1 MDSDH
6 GLIDK
11 ESRARRAINVN
22 DLKRKLEA
30 QKIKEKKQTVA
41 IVAAAVSTVGIVS
54 LIISL

>member
-6 GLIDK
+6 ALIDK

>member
-6 GLIDK
+6 ALIDK
-11 ESRARRAINVN
+11 ESRARRVINVN
-22 DLKRKLEA
+22 YLKIKLEA

>member
-6 GLIDK
+6 ALIDK
-11 ESRARRAINVN
+11 ESRARRVINVN

-30 QKIKEKKQTVA
+30 QKIKEKIQTVA

>member
-6 GLIDK
+6 ALIDK
-11 ESRARRAINVN
+11 ETRSRRTINVN

>member
-1 MDSDH
+1 MNSDH
-6 GLIDK
+6 ALIDK
-11 ESRARRAINVN
+11 ESRARRTINVN

>member
-1 MDSDH
+1 VDSDH
-6 GLIDK
+6 ALIDK
-11 ESRARRAINVN
+11 ESRARRVINVN

>member
-1 MDSDH
+1 MDSDNA
-6 GLIDK
+6 LIDK
-11 ESRARRAINVN
+11 ESRARRVINVN

>member
-1 MDSDH
+1 VDSDH
-6 GLIDK
+6 ALIDK

>member
-6 GLIDK
+6 ALIDK
-11 ESRARRAINVN
+11 ESRARRVINVN

>member
-6 GLIDK
+6 ALIGK
-11 ESRARRAINVN
+11 ESRARRTINVN